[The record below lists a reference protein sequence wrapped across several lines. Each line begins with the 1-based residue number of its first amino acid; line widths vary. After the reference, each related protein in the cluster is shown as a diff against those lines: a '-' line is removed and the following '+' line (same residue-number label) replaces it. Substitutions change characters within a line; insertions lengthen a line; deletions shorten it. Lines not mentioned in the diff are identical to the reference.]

1 MNNALMLVGLALGL
15 LLGLA
20 ASIGGDA
27 GWAIAPTLEM
37 LARASAPLG
46 DLFIRALQ
54 MIVIPLVMAI
64 VFSGVA
70 RLGDARAL
78 GRLGGSALAFIF
90 GTTLIAVTVGMGSMA
105 LALRFLTPVA
115 NPNPGLPQAAELPG
129 LVDFFVNL
137 IPANP
142 FAAASAGRLLP
153 LLVFAVL
160 FGAAAGTLPAVQ
172 KDRLIELAGAV
183 EAAFIRLVHWILW
196 TAPVGI
202 FGLAAPAAARLGL
215 DLLES
220 LVALVAVVVVAL
232 FLFMILIYLPLV
244 ATLGRV
250 SPRRFIRETL
260 ASYTMG
266 FTTTSSVATLPILL
280 RDAPRLGVSPQVRDL
295 VIPLAASMN
304 RAGSGLF
311 QGASVVFLAWLYQ
324 VDVPGGAWGGAV
336 IACFFAAATVA
347 PVPSA
352 SIMTLAPAL
361 DAVGVPLAG
370 LGILL
375 GVDRVPDMFRS
386 GTNMTGHMA
395 AAVVVQ
401 GVAGEGAPELNGS
414 VTARR
419 VVPEEA
425 MAPPG
430 N

>member
-1 MNNALMLVGLALGL
+1 MNNALMLLGLALGL

-20 ASIGGDA
+20 ASAGTDA
-27 GWAIAPTLEM
+27 GWAIAPTLD
-37 LARASAPLG
+37 AVAQASAPLG
-46 DLFIRALQ
+46 DVFIRALQ

-64 VFSGVA
+64 VFRGVP
-70 RLGDARAL
+70 RLGDARSL

-90 GTTLIAVTVGMGSMA
+90 GSTLVAVCLGMGSMA
-105 LALRFLTPVA
+105 IALRFLAPVA
-115 NPNPGLPQAAELPG
+115 NPDPGVAEAVELPG

-153 LLVFAVL
+153 LLVFSIL
-160 FGAAAGTLPAVQ
+160 FGAAAGTLPEAQ
-172 KDRLIELAGAV
+172 KARLVGLAEAV
-183 EAAFIRLVHWILW
+183 EGAFIRLVHWILW

-220 LVALVAVVVVAL
+220 LLALVVVVVLAL
-232 FLFMILIYLPLV
+232 FVFILVVYLPLV
-244 ATLGRV
+244 SALGRV
-250 SPRRFIRETL
+250 PPGRFVRGTL
-260 ASYTMG
+260 ASFTMG

-280 RDAPRLGVSPQVRDL
+280 RDAPALGVSSRVRDL

-361 DAVGVPLAG
+361 DAVGVPLSG

-375 GVDRVPDMFRS
+375 GVDRIPDMFRS
-386 GTNMTGHMA
+386 ATNMTGHMA

-401 GVAGEGAPELNGS
+401 GVAGGEPGGD
-414 VTARR
+414 TAGEIDEEIPTG
-419 VVPEEA
+419 VPD
-425 MAPPG
+425 G
-430 N
+430 G